1 MKVTI
6 CGIEV
11 SEGISKKNG
20 KPYSMGSLHAMCALA
35 PPFGGGDNIAKGFMG
50 TTYEADPVLL
60 RKVAHLPMPFEAE
73 VEIGNVMQFGQ
84 RKQIVT
90 DVQPVQIVKKA
101 A

>member
-11 SEGISKKNG
+11 NEGVSKKTGNA
-20 KPYSMGSLHAMCALA
+20 YSMGSLHTICALA
-35 PPFGGGDNIAKGFMG
+35 PPFGGKDNIAKGFMG

-60 RKVAHLPMPFEAE
+60 RKLEHLPFPLEAE
-73 VEIGNVMQFGQ
+73 VVIQNVMRFGKRQ
-84 RKQIVT
+84 EVVADVVPVT
-90 DVQPVQIVKKA
+90 HVKKA